1 MPADSVTEPM
11 SEHDEASPGGLS
23 ATGALPRLFADRYR
37 LTARRGSGVDVAIFE
52 AVDLVTNRIV
62 AVKVVHPDLG
72 GDPEFAGKF
81 FSTMAAAAGVRHP
94 NLAEVIEYG
103 RASWA
108 GRSVFFVVGEHLTGG
123 SLRDLHDRG
132 RRLTQSQAVMVGLD
146 MCRGLDM
153 AHQAGLVHGDLRPS
167 SVVFGDDGKLRIT
180 DLGLASL
187 VAGPLW
193 RAPGGIGADRAR
205 YASPEQASG
214 QPAGQKS
221 DVYATTLCLIESLTG
236 DVPFVGESTV
246 ATLSNRVDKLMPVS
260 ADLGPLAAVL
270 ERAGRPDPA
279 DRSTV
284 AEFGKS
290 LVQAAEKLPRPTP
303 IALVGVGLF
312 AEAEPAPALEV
323 APPAEPTPELAVAA
337 EAVAADTVDESPD
350 LTLQPPA
357 PGTMVHPTA
366 PVYDEASASA
376 PAATALVEPSRE
388 HTPRR
393 WPMLAAIAAALV
405 AVAVALFVFLG
416 GTSSHVVP
424 PMAGLDRAAA
434 LNMVSQYQWSIT
446 DRNEASDSV
455 PVGVVIRSDPEA
467 GVKLDEGKV
476 LTLVISAGPAPRVLP
491 ELSGLTVDDATAKLK
506 AAGLVLQLG
515 EQSFDETIPA
525 DTVISWQVPGQPGL
539 VAGNDVVM
547 GTVVEV
553 KVSAGPEPRTV
564 PSLAGRTLA
573 EATATLQNLGLVIAQ
588 ADDVFSSKVPVG
600 SVVAQDPAADTKLD
614 RGGTVTV
621 AVSKGP
627 DLVAVPAL
635 AALTVQQASDALAA
649 AGLKLGK
656 VKGDQAG
663 VVVLSEANGQVLVA
677 GAQLERGTAV
687 DVTFM
692 VPAASTVPAT
702 SKP

>member
-62 AVKVVHPDLG
+62 AVKVVHPDIG

-94 NLAEVIEYG
+94 NLSEVIEYG

-187 VAGPLW
+187 VADELW
-193 RAPGGIGADRAR
+193 RAPDGIGSDRAR

-214 QPAGQKS
+214 QPAEQKS

-236 DVPFVGESTV
+236 EVPFVGESTV

-290 LVQAAEKLPRPTP
+290 LVQAAERLPRPTP
-303 IALVGVGLF
+303 IALVGTGLF
-312 AEAEPAPALEV
+312 AEAEPAPMVEV
-323 APPAEPTPELAVAA
+323 APPAEPTPELEVAA
-337 EAVAADTVDESPD
+337 EVVVADNVAPTAD
-350 LTLQPPA
+350 LTLQPPVA
-357 PGTMVHPTA
+357 GTMVDPMS
-366 PVYDEASASA
+366 PMDEAPG
-376 PAATALVEPSRE
+376 PAATAPGEPSRG
-388 HTPRR
+388 TSRRR
-393 WPMLAAIAAALV
+393 WPMFAAIAAALL

-424 PMAGLDRAAA
+424 PLAGLDRAAA

-455 PVGVVIRSDPEA
+455 PVGVVIRSEPEA

-491 ELSGLTVDDATAKLK
+491 ELSGLTVDDATQKLK

-539 VAGNDVVM
+539 VAGNNVVM

-573 EATATLQNLGLVIAQ
+573 DATATLQNLGLVIAQ
-588 ADDVFSSKVPVG
+588 ADDVFSSKFPVG
-600 SVVAQDPAADTKLD
+600 SVVTQDPAADAKLD

-627 DLVAVPAL
+627 DLVAVPPL
-635 AALTVQQASDALAA
+635 AALTVQQASDALSA

-687 DVTFM
+687 DVTFA
-692 VPAASTVPAT
+692 VPATSTVPAT

>member
-1 MPADSVTEPM
+1 MPADSVTESM

-303 IALVGVGLF
+303 IALVGDGLF

-323 APPAEPTPELAVAA
+323 APPAEPTPELAGAA
-337 EAVAADTVDESPD
+337 EAVATDTVDESPD

-366 PVYDEASASA
+366 PVYDEASASV

-388 HTPRR
+388 NTPRR

-539 VAGNDVVM
+539 VAGNNVVM

-564 PSLAGRTLA
+564 PSLVGRTLA
-573 EATATLQNLGLVIAQ
+573 EATATLQNLGLVIAR

>member
-491 ELSGLTVDDATAKLK
+491 ELSGLTVDDATGKLK

-539 VAGNDVVM
+539 VAGNNVVM

-614 RGGTVTV
+614 RGGTV